1 MEDLNLSEADKKKAI
16 QDQNA
21 QLNKMFDSSFK
32 PLIEE
37 LKKSNKDLYDTII
50 KSNEI
55 SKQSETLKQSNQSS
69 SSLTDLILLKNEL
82 SNNGAH

>member
-21 QLNKMFDSSFK
+21 QLNKMFDNSFK

-37 LKKSNKDLYDTII
+37 LKKSNKDLYDTM
-50 KSNEI
+50 SNEI
-55 SKQSETLKQSNQSS
+55 SKQSETLKQNNQSS